1 MKSALTEY
9 EEKHR
14 TEEGF
19 SNAFMVKDFRF
30 ILLSSKSTYQLRCS
44 QYERG
49 EWQSGEAWDG
59 VWLLLLFQLAGG
71 SDEILR
77 SVHLSKHNMIW

>member
-1 MKSALTEY
+1 MMKSALTEY

-19 SNAFMVKDFRF
+19 SNAVMVKDFRF
-30 ILLSSKSTYQLRCS
+30 ILLSSESTYQLRCS

-49 EWQSGEAWDG
+49 EWQSGEA
-59 VWLLLLFQLAGG
+59 
-71 SDEILR
+71 
-77 SVHLSKHNMIW
+77 